1 LGILFQQLVF
11 FRDPNSDKTL
21 EVFNDAIKWVVDD
34 KFLPEDIDEAKL
46 SVFQQVNN
54 YSKF

>member
-21 EVFNDAIKWVVDD
+21 EVFNDAVKWVVDD

-46 SVFQQVNN
+46 SMFQQVNN